1 MAYYKLA
8 IQAGLLLVN
17 GKKAS
22 EDTVICQG
30 DVIEHIRHLHEPP
43 IISTPIKILHK
54 SDDFIVIDKPGS
66 IPIHPSGR
74 YFKHTLTWM
83 LANEFG
89 ITQPRAVNRL
99 DRLTSGIMIIPTNA
113 ESASRTGQEFKFGA
127 VRKEYVARCIGKF
140 PDHEVLVDEPIK
152 TIDKQ
157 LSLNMIHPEGRPS
170 QTLFNLLSYDPKSN
184 TSVVHCQPLTGRSH
198 QIRVHLFHLGHPIPN
213 DPIYNPGLRDILYET
228 GTQSTFKASY
238 YEVPLSSCTHAQGLS
253 APPNFSNSER
263 SLSGE
268 PALRRIMTPPYIR
281 NDKSSITEVIHS
293 HVLDNGHSC
302 DAPICEG
309 NGNDLDRWIREAK
322 KFLQAQGMASVS
334 LRNELLR
341 EPHLISSSA
350 RETQLGQGQ
359 GNVGGEDSGS
369 EPPSTYSSDE
379 FCSECFAPLY
389 AEADVSRSYIYL
401 HALRY
406 TTTRWSFATQLPFWA
421 REGWHATEADPWAD
435 HDYMVVRRDRILRR
449 MSESMQRD

>member
-1 MAYYKLA
+1 MNDALIHRLAQKLA

-127 VRKEYVARCIGKF
+127 VRKEYVARC
-140 PDHEVLVDEPIK
+140 
-152 TIDKQ
+152 
-157 LSLNMIHPEGRPS
+157 
-170 QTLFNLLSYDPKSN
+170 
-184 TSVVHCQPLTGRSH
+184 QPLTGRSH

-238 YEVPLSSCTHAQGLS
+238 YKVPLSSCTHAQGLS

-369 EPPSTYSSDE
+369 DPPSTYSSDE